1 MTETEFRQRLET
13 LRDEHGFA
21 LAGWA
26 RLERP
31 LTFDL
36 YRRWL
41 DLGHHGEMA
50 YLETHA
56 PEKENPRR
64 RAPLAKACLS
74 FAVSYLPH
82 PDPRPTPFRR
92 SRVALYAEGGDYHHW
107 FKDRLRR
114 VADVLAREFPGE
126 HFECH
131 TDSSP
136 LLERDLAVRAGLGWF
151 GKNTCVIHPKA
162 GSFFLLGEILTSL
175 APSEETPALPD
186 FCGTCRRCLDVCPTG
201 ALVEP
206 RTLDARKCL
215 SYWSI
220 ESRTTP
226 PVAIR
231 EAWGDWLFGCDLCQ
245 SVCPWN
251 EKVFG
256 RGRLETSVLRNHE
269 PDAEA
274 ELTAEMRWLLTASGK
289 AIEKAVRGTALSR
302 AGSFGLRRNAL
313 LVIAGRR
320 LRELAPEVERWR
332 DDERLGELAG
342 WTAAKLALSP

>member
-1 MTETEFRQRLET
+1 MTETEFRARLET
-13 LRDEHGFA
+13 LRDEQGFA
-21 LAGWA
+21 LAGWT

-41 DLGHHGEMA
+41 DQGHQADMA
-50 YLETHA
+50 YLEAHA
-56 PEKENPRR
+56 ADKENPRR
-64 RAPLAKACLS
+64 RAPRAHACLS

-82 PDPRPTPFRR
+82 PEPRETPFRR
-92 SRVALYAEGGDYHHW
+92 SRVALYAGGGDYHHW

-114 VADVLAREFPGE
+114 VADALAREFPDE

-175 APSEETPALPD
+175 APSTDEPALPD
-186 FCGTCRRCLDVCPTG
+186 FCGTCRRCLDACPTG
-201 ALVEP
+201 ALVKP
-206 RTLDARKCL
+206 RSLDARKCL

-220 ESRTTP
+220 ESRALP
-226 PVAIR
+226 PVEIR
-231 EAWGDWLFGCDLCQ
+231 ERWGDWLFGCDICQ

-256 RGRLETSVLRNHE
+256 KSRLEGAPLRAH
-269 PDAEA
+269 DATGEA
-274 ELTAEMRWLLTASGK
+274 ELVDELRWLLTSSGK
-289 AIEKAVRGTALSR
+289 TIEKAIRGTALSR

-320 LRELAPEVERWR
+320 LTALLPEVERWR
-332 DDERLGELAG
+332 DDDRLGDLAR
-342 WTAAKLALSP
+342 WTHTKLIE